1 MTGDEA
7 RIAHG
12 SAVLVLCVALGLILG
27 VGSPQSAPPRALSF
41 APTTAVVV
49 KSASKASVLVD
60 RGSGRFVNVKG
71 RRAGRVAVADAIGDL
86 NGDGRPDL
94 VTHYN
99 SSDDGEGITIDGVTV
114 YPAYAYVNLSTRKG
128 GFQGVRQ
135 VYESDYADV
144 TSSAIGDVNGDG
156 RPDLLIAL
164 NDYVYGRSGVLLR
177 IGRGRGRF
185 EHDRYRLRAPHPI
198 AVAAAD
204 VNGDGRRDVVTANEG
219 GTVSVFLNRGGER
232 FAARRNLRVGAEPVA
247 LAVGDLNGDGRPDLA
262 VARAGAGVHAITV
275 LLNRRGSFGARR
287 DYSTGT
293 QPVSVAI
300 GDLNGDR
307 RPDLVSA
314 NGDAATV
321 SVLFNQGGGAFRTR
335 ADYPTARF
343 PIAAAIG
350 KLNGDGRRDLV
361 IPAFNGDP
369 KDPVTVLVNTPGL
382 CNVQDV
388 WGLQLGTATQKLAL
402 SSCGVG
408 TVSHAPSSGF
418 AAGRVIS
425 QTPEGGAVL
434 QGGAVD
440 LTVSDGPGPG
450 PLGAAPR
457 FAASRSYPIPKAGQ
471 LVAVADLNGDGSAD
485 VVSGNCGNTVS
496 VLLNRGNGR
505 LSARKDFRVH
515 DCPDTLAL
523 ADLNG
528 DGRPDI
534 VVGSDGGTVSV
545 LLNHGDGTFAARQ
558 DYYAGEGP
566 TYGTNYVAVGDLNAD
581 GRPDLAIADGS
592 GFSVYANNG
601 DGTFGTKRDY
611 GLAVGDAVAIA
622 DLNGDG
628 SGDLV
633 TDDGVNVRV
642 VLNRGGGTFEVVQQA
657 STAQTDASD
666 IFVGDLTG
674 DGKPDVVATSG
685 DSIDV
690 LLNNGAGWLRPYV
703 EYRGASDLAWA
714 TIGDVNGDGT
724 QDVVTAG
731 KTVSILRDRGDGTF
745 RAKRDY
751 SMGTRKRPPRA
762 VALGDLN
769 GDGKPDLVT
778 ANGPT
783 LVVRL
788 HR

>member
-1 MTGDEA
+1 
-7 RIAHG
+7 
-12 SAVLVLCVALGLILG
+12 
-27 VGSPQSAPPRALSF
+27 
-41 APTTAVVV
+41 
-49 KSASKASVLVD
+49 
-60 RGSGRFVNVKG
+60 
-71 RRAGRVAVADAIGDL
+71 
-86 NGDGRPDL
+86 
-94 VTHYN
+94 
-99 SSDDGEGITIDGVTV
+99 
-114 YPAYAYVNLSTRKG
+114 
-128 GFQGVRQ
+128 
-135 VYESDYADV
+135 
-144 TSSAIGDVNGDG
+144 
-156 RPDLLIAL
+156 
-164 NDYVYGRSGVLLR
+164 
-177 IGRGRGRF
+177 
-185 EHDRYRLRAPHPI
+185 
-198 AVAAAD
+198 
-204 VNGDGRRDVVTANEG
+204 
-219 GTVSVFLNRGGER
+219 
-232 FAARRNLRVGAEPVA
+232 
-247 LAVGDLNGDGRPDLA
+247 
-262 VARAGAGVHAITV
+262 
-275 LLNRRGSFGARR
+275 
-287 DYSTGT
+287 
-293 QPVSVAI
+293 
-300 GDLNGDR
+300 
-307 RPDLVSA
+307 
-314 NGDAATV
+314 
-321 SVLFNQGGGAFRTR
+321 
-335 ADYPTARF
+335 
-343 PIAAAIG
+343 
-350 KLNGDGRRDLV
+350 
-361 IPAFNGDP
+361 
-369 KDPVTVLVNTPGL
+369 
-382 CNVQDV
+382 
-388 WGLQLGTATQKLAL
+388 
-402 SSCGVG
+402 
-408 TVSHAPSSGF
+408 
-418 AAGRVIS
+418 
-425 QTPEGGAVL
+425 
-434 QGGAVD
+434 
-440 LTVSDGPGPG
+440 
-450 PLGAAPR
+450 
-457 FAASRSYPIPKAGQ
+457 
-471 LVAVADLNGDGSAD
+471 
-485 VVSGNCGNTVS
+485 
-496 VLLNRGNGR
+496 
-505 LSARKDFRVH
+505 
-515 DCPDTLAL
+515 
-523 ADLNG
+523 
-528 DGRPDI
+528 
-534 VVGSDGGTVSV
+534 VSV